1 MVLGCSSARTD
12 VGRVGKNMS
21 LADVIHDGV
30 AVVQSVTED
39 GLQATFTHEAATA
52 TLDRQGRPTFGTG
65 VSRTGLLYE
74 KPAKVLD
81 SLGNERVSRSQ
92 LVFLGKTVFN
102 EKDKVTL
109 PGSVVRPIIRA
120 EAMVDSDDNPYV
132 TVLYFG

>member
-1 MVLGCSSARTD
+1 V
-12 VGRVGKNMS
+12 S
-21 LADVIHDGV
+21 LANAIHDAV
-30 AVVQSVTED
+30 AVAQSVTDD
-39 GLQATFTHEAATA
+39 GDLQVTFTHEAATS
-52 TLDRQGRPTFGTG
+52 TLDRQGRPTYATG

-92 LVFLGKTVFN
+92 LVVLGKTVFD

-109 PGSVVRPIIRA
+109 PGSVIRPIIRA
-120 EAMVDSDDNPYV
+120 EAMVDSSDNPYV

>member
-1 MVLGCSSARTD
+1 ANV
-12 VGRVGKNMS
+12 S
-21 LADVIHDGV
+21 LANAIHDAV
-30 AVVQSVTED
+30 AVAQSVTDD
-39 GLQATFTHEAATA
+39 GDLQATFTHEAATS
-52 TLDRQGRPTFGTG
+52 TLDRQGRPTYATG

-92 LVFLGKTVFN
+92 LVVLGKTVFD

-109 PGSVVRPIIRA
+109 PGSVIRPIIRA
-120 EAMVDSDDNPYV
+120 EAMVDSSDNPYV